1 MPQVTGY
8 AGRRMSVA
16 AVIVAG
22 GSGLR
27 AGGEIPKQY
36 QLIGGKPVI
45 RWTLEAF
52 LSHPLV
58 NHVQAV
64 IGEGHDALFAAA
76 TQGLAIPAP
85 VAGGTNRQES
95 CRLGIEALAGLKP
108 ERVLIHDAARPF
120 ISAQVIS
127 NVIAELD
134 RRDAVIPGLPV
145 ADTMKFAPGGVI
157 ERTVDR
163 GSMWFVQT
171 PQGFNFPKILD
182 AHRQA
187 AREGHTN
194 LTDDAAVAEYAGMP
208 VHITAG
214 DQANKKLTTAH
225 DVRVADKDVSARLFV
240 ERPDVRMGQGIDFH
254 VFEPGDGVTLC
265 GVKIPYTEKLKGH
278 SDADAPM
285 HALTDAI
292 LGSIG
297 EADIGKHF
305 PPSDPQWK
313 GAPSSI
319 FLLKAMELL
328 VARKGIVANAD
339 ITILAEAP
347 KVGPHIAAMKAVL
360 APLLQVAPD
369 RIAIKATTTEE
380 MGAIGRKE
388 GIAAFATATVRLPL

>member
-1 MPQVTGY
+1 
-8 AGRRMSVA
+8 MSVA
-16 AVIVAG
+16 VVIVAG

-58 NHVQAV
+58 SLVQSV
-64 IGEGHDALFAAA
+64 IGEGHGELFASA
-76 TQGLAIPAP
+76 TRGLDLPAP
-85 VAGGTNRQES
+85 VTGGANRQDS
-95 CRLGIEALAGLKP
+95 CRLGVEACAAGKP
-108 ERVLIHDAARPF
+108 QRILIHDAARPF
-120 ISAQVIS
+120 ISHAVIA

-134 RRDAVIPGLPV
+134 HCDAVIPGLPV
-145 ADTMKFAPGGVI
+145 ADTMKFAPDGVI

-171 PQGFNFPKILD
+171 PQGFTFDKILA

-187 AREGHTN
+187 ARDGKN
-194 LTDDAAVAEYAGMP
+194 NFTDDAAVAEYAGLP
-208 VHITAG
+208 VRIAAG
-214 DQANKKLTTAH
+214 DQANRKLTTSH
-225 DVRVADKDVSARLFV
+225 DVRVADKELSSRLFI
-240 ERPDVRMGQGIDFH
+240 ERPDVRTGQGIDFH
-254 VFEPGDGVTLC
+254 VFEAGDGVILC
-265 GVKIPYTEKLKGH
+265 GVKIPYGAKLKGH
-278 SDADAPM
+278 SDADAAM

-292 LGSIG
+292 LGAIG

-305 PPSDPQWK
+305 PPSEPRWK
-313 GAPSSI
+313 GEPSST

-328 VARKGIVANAD
+328 GGRKGIIANAD
-339 ITILAEAP
+339 LTILAEAP
-347 KVGPHIAAMKAVL
+347 RVGPHIAAMKAVL

-388 GIAAFATATVRLPL
+388 GIAAFATVTVRLPL